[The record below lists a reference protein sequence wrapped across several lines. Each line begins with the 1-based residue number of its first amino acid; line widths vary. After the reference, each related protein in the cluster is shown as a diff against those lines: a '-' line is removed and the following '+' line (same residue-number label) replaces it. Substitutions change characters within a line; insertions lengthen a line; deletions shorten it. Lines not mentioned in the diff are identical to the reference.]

1 MTDYLV
7 SKVVIVFSVLVE
19 KALREDSN
27 YVSPNSKYKAIRELE
42 VGVLQLWHFHKL
54 TAMLLLPLLW
64 RCRRRY
70 FSIPNGISTKSLQ
83 SGFAIWICK
92 TRDEE
97 GQ

>member
-42 VGVLQLWHFHKL
+42 VGVLQL
-54 TAMLLLPLLW
+54 
-64 RCRRRY
+64 
-70 FSIPNGISTKSLQ
+70 
-83 SGFAIWICK
+83 
-92 TRDEE
+92 
-97 GQ
+97 